1 MQKGILPVIKSENEG
16 RLKEN
21 LDAMNGLFD
30 DSQCGIKLSNEDILA
45 IDGLN
50 KSQNI
55 FMGWY
60 NML

>member
-1 MQKGILPVIKSENEG
+1 MQKGILPVIKSENEH

-30 DSQCGIKLSNEDILA
+30 ESQDGVKLTHEDILT

-55 FMGWY
+55 FAGWY

>member
-1 MQKGILPVIKSENEG
+1 MQKGILPVIKSENER

-30 DSQCGIKLSNEDILA
+30 DSQCGVKLSNEDILT

-50 KSQNI
+50 KNQNI
-55 FMGWY
+55 FMGLY
-60 NML
+60 DML